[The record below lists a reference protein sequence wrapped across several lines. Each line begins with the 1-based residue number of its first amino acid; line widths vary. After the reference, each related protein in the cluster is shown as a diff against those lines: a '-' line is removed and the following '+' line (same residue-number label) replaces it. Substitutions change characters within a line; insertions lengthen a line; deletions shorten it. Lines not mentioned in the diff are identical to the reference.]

1 MQRFAL
7 TLALLLAVVPWPP
20 PANAGENIQST
31 KKLGKNYFVVREPN
45 SRLQGR
51 GQEGE
56 IMVGKSPYASEQYAE
71 ATIRTFLECK
81 PEAKKDSKQ

>member
-7 TLALLLAVVPWPP
+7 TLALLLAVLPWPP
-20 PANAGENIQST
+20 PANAGENVQST

-51 GQEGE
+51 GREGAQR
-56 IMVGKSPYASEQYAE
+56 IDHGRQIALRQRA
-71 ATIRTFLECK
+71 IRGGGHQDISRMQ
-81 PEAKKDSKQ
+81 A